1 MNSEAIRFFIEESK
15 KQAQKDKYFEA
26 MRKKKKEI

>member
-1 MNSEAIRFFIEESK
+1 MNSEAVRFFIEESK